1 MTALRLSEVAASVG
15 ADVGAPFEAVFT
27 LLCSLDVPGVT
38 QVPGAGKAMDVPESS
53 EQDGLRLM
61 ENVGLK
67 NIFQTSPK
75 SLKTL
80 AF

>member
-1 MTALRLSEVAASVG
+1 M
-15 ADVGAPFEAVFT
+15 
-27 LLCSLDVPGVT
+27 PGVT